1 MKRKEKAK
9 EDAAGKMEIRTMG
22 TGEKGRKMVQ
32 ANNLLKMVQN
42 TGGNGLIIRGTE
54 EVFRLVKMVTS
65 YWENGLMID

>member
-1 MKRKEKAK
+1 MKRNEKEK

-32 ANNLLKMVQN
+32 ENNNMKMVQN
-42 TGGNGLIIRGTE
+42 TGGNGLIIRGME

>member
-32 ANNLLKMVQN
+32 ANNLLKMV
-42 TGGNGLIIRGTE
+42 
-54 EVFRLVKMVTS
+54 
-65 YWENGLMID
+65 

>member
-9 EDAAGKMEIRTMG
+9 EDAAGTTEIRTMG

-32 ANNLLKMVQN
+32 ANNLMKMVQN
-42 TGGNGLIIRGTE
+42 TGGNGSIIRGTE
-54 EVFRLVKMVTS
+54 EVFRLVKMVIL

>member
-1 MKRKEKAK
+1 MKRKEKGK

-32 ANNLLKMVQN
+32 ENNNMKMVQN
-42 TGGNGLIIRGTE
+42 TGGNGLIIRGME